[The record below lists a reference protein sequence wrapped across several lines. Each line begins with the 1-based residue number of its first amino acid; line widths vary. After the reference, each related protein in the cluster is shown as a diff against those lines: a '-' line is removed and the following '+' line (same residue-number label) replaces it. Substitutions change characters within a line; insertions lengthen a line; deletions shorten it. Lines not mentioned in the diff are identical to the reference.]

1 MAERPSSI
9 PSPGSFGDR
18 PHGTRLRYISGC
30 KCMLCR
36 AANSRY
42 ECGRAAA
49 RRRGEWN
56 GIVAASRARKH
67 IHQLSR
73 VGVGYKSVAVA
84 ADVAR
89 TILAQIRSGK
99 RRNIRAET
107 ERRILAV
114 DVSARADH
122 STIPAKRTWR
132 LIERLLGEGFS
143 KAELARRLGYE
154 SPALQLSRHRVLAKN
169 ALRVEKFYRLMME

>member
-9 PSPGSFGDR
+9 PSPGSFSDR

-42 ECGRAAA
+42 SCERAAA
-49 RRRGEWN
+49 CRRGEWN
-56 GIVAASRARKH
+56 GIVPASRARKH
-67 IHQLSR
+67 LRQLSR
-73 VGVGYKSVAVA
+73 TGVGYKSVAAA
-84 ADVAR
+84 ADVGR
-89 TILAQIRSGK
+89 TILGQVLSG
-99 RRNIRAET
+99 RRQNIRAET
-107 ERRILAV
+107 ERRVLSV

-143 KAELARRLGYE
+143 KAELARRLGYK
-154 SPALQLSRHRVLAKN
+154 SPALQLNRHRVLAKN